1 MPSVISLPATDLRGL
16 PPGLMH
22 RQACFLSFLSLSPS
36 LTRTQYMSIAG
47 VSHNTATRD
56 IAELLAAGL
65 IPRVGRGPSSR
76 YCLATSPF
84 VETASPMSHG
94 QTSTAP
100 TIDPQP
106 DPPSADRIP

>member
-1 MPSVISLPATDLRGL
+1 
-16 PPGLMH
+16 MH

-47 VSHNTATRD
+47 VSHNTAARD

-65 IPRVGRGPSSR
+65 IRRVGSGPSSR

-84 VETASPMSHG
+84 LPDLPSPS
-94 QTSTAP
+94 QPVTVP
-100 TIDPQP
+100 TIDPERT
-106 DPPSADRIP
+106 PPSVDRIP